1 MPEAQRPFIPIA
13 DVAELRALWSRA
25 LADARE
31 HYARIAEIPLEKVSV
46 ASVLD
51 EWDRISTLLE
61 DAVGPV
67 AILNSVHTDRAVR
80 DAGDEILV
88 ELSSFTTELFQ
99 NAALFERVSAVVST
113 TDAERQLKK
122 DLVEAF
128 EDSGVALPAARRAR
142 VREIND
148 ELTTL
153 AQEFARNIRENT
165 TRLTFT
171 AAECVGLPDSYL
183 ERVGRDEQGNV
194 IVGFDHPD
202 YGPFMTSARSGE
214 ARRRYYDAFH
224 RRGTPRNLEILDR
237 IVALRLELAALYNF
251 PSYAHFVTRRNMAGS
266 PETVHRFL
274 SSVEAVVAE
283 AESRDV
289 EELRALKVE
298 LEKGDATTK
307 LERWDVQ
314 YYTERL
320 RERRYAIDQESLRQ
334 YFPTLPALRWMLG
347 VTERLYGIRFV
358 PSAVPVWHEDVMAF
372 EVAEAADGSYV
383 GLVYL
388 DLFPRDGKYKHAA
401 AWPVRGASS
410 KTERTPISVLVTN
423 FDRAGLTHH
432 ELETLFHEFGH
443 AMHGVLSRT
452 TYNQHAGTS
461 VQRDFVE
468 APSQMYEEWARRWE
482 SLRTLAD
489 GVGEAPKFDEALVAR
504 LRDARRFGQGI
515 RYARQLLYASYDMEL
530 AGPAP
535 RGSLETWIEMEERGP
550 LGHVSGTAFPG
561 TFGHIAEGYAAGY
574 YGYMWAE
581 VLALDMLSAF
591 GGDLTDDRV
600 GRRFRDVVLG
610 RGGEAPAGEIVERFL
625 ERPVSNEA
633 FFRELRGESA

>member
-1 MPEAQRPFIPIA
+1 MIESLRPSIPIA
-13 DVAELRALWSRA
+13 GAAELRALWSCA
-25 LADARE
+25 LAEARE
-31 HYARIAEIPLEKVSV
+31 RYARIAEMPLDAVSV

-80 DAGDEILV
+80 DAGDEILL
-88 ELSSFTTELFQ
+88 ELSSFTTDLFQ
-99 NAALFERVSAVVST
+99 DAALFERVSAVDAKT
-113 TDAERQLKK
+113 GAERQLKK
-122 DLVEAF
+122 DLIEAF
-128 EDSGVALPAARRAR
+128 EDSGVALPVDRRAR
-142 VREIND
+142 VREITD

-153 AQEFARNIRENT
+153 AQEFARNVRENT
-165 TRLTFT
+165 TRLAFT
-171 AAECVGLPDSYL
+171 PEECEGLPAHYL
-183 ERVGRDEQGNV
+183 ERVERDEQGKAL
-194 IVGFDHPD
+194 VGFDTPD

-214 ARRRYYDAFH
+214 ARRRYYEAYH
-224 RRGTPRNLEILDR
+224 RRGTARNLEILDR
-237 IVALRLELAALYNF
+237 IVALRLELAALYDF
-251 PSYAHFVTRRNMAGS
+251 PSFADFVTRRNMAGS
-266 PETVHRFL
+266 PDAVHRFL
-274 SSVEAVVAE
+274 SGVEAVVDE
-283 AESRDV
+283 AERSDV
-289 EELRALKVE
+289 EELRALKIE
-298 LEKGDATTK
+298 LESGDEATR

-320 RERRYAIDQESLRQ
+320 RERRFAIDQEALREC
-334 YFPTLPALRWMLG
+334 FPTLPTIRWTLG

-358 PSAVPVWHEDVMAF
+358 PSGVPVWHDDVMAY
-372 EVAEAADGSYV
+372 EVAEAADGAYV

-388 DLFPRDGKYKHAA
+388 DLFPREGKYKHAA
-401 AWPVRGASS
+401 AWPVRGVSTKAG
-410 KTERTPISVLVTN
+410 RTPISVLVTN
-423 FDRAGLTHH
+423 FDRNGLTHH
-432 ELETLFHEFGH
+432 ELETFFHEFGH

-482 SLRTLAD
+482 SLRTLSDA
-489 GVGEAPKFDEALVAR
+489 VGDAPKLDEALVAR

-515 RYARQLLYASYDMEL
+515 RYARQLLYARYDMEL

-535 RGSLETWIEMEERGP
+535 RGSLETWIEMEGRGP
-550 LGHVSGTAFPG
+550 LGHVAGTAFPG

-591 GGDLTDDRV
+591 RDDLTDPEV
-600 GRRFRDVVLG
+600 GRRFRDVVLS
-610 RGGEAPAGEIVERFL
+610 RGGEAPAGEIVEAFL
-625 ERPVSNEA
+625 GRPVSNEA
-633 FFRELRGESA
+633 FFHELRGQRG